1 MALRVVQWATGNI
14 GTRSLREVIRDPEL
28 ELVGLVTYDPAKEGV
43 DAGALCGEGT
53 TGLLASTDRVA
64 ARAIPADCVIYMPR
78 IVDVEDVLA
87 MVEAGT
93 NVVSTCV
100 EFFDDGRMLPP
111 DDRDRIAAACARSGA
126 TIFATGSSPGFISE
140 TLPYALL
147 LLQRRVDSFHIE
159 EYANMSRRDSPHMI
173 FEQIGFGKPMPDAA
187 DAPKPRRIESV
198 PHLAAIADAA
208 GITIDEWISTSE
220 VAAASAHTK
229 VLAGE
234 LDAGTVGGVRRVIA
248 GRRNGEDAVRITY
261 CWYLTPDLDPAW
273 DVGPTGWRVRV
284 RGDAPLD
291 VDLPFPIPLDDLADF
306 TPAYTAN
313 PAVNAVPYVC
323 AARPGFVTALDLPP
337 MTLAGPRSRAG
348 GNPT

>member
-1 MALRVVQWATGNI
+1 MTFRVLQWATGNI

-28 ELVGLVTYDPAKEGV
+28 ELVGLVTYDPAKHGV
-43 DAGALCGEGT
+43 DAGDLCGEGT
-53 TGLLASTDRVA
+53 TGVLATTDRVA
-64 ARAIPADCVIYMPR
+64 ARGLAADCVVYMPR
-78 IVDVEDVLA
+78 IVDVDDVVA

-100 EFFDDGRMLPP
+100 EFFDHGRMLPAE
-111 DDRDRIAAACARSGA
+111 DRARLADACARSGA
-126 TIFATGSSPGFISE
+126 SIFATGSSPGFISE

-147 LLQRRVDSFHIE
+147 LLQRRVDSFFIE

-173 FEQIGFGKPMPDAA
+173 FEQIGFGKPMPDAP
-187 DAPKPRRIESV
+187 DAPKPRRIDTV

-220 VAAASAHTK
+220 VAAARQHTK

-234 LDAGTVGGVRRVIA
+234 LDAGTVGAVRRIIA
-248 GRRNGEDAVRITY
+248 GRRDGEDAVRITY
-261 CWYLTPDLDPAW
+261 CWYLTPELDPQW

-313 PAVNAVPYVC
+313 PAVNAIPYVC
-323 AARPGFVTALDLPP
+323 AARPGFLTAHDLPP
-337 MTLAGPRSRAG
+337 MTLAGTRTHDG
-348 GNPT
+348 GSAP

>member
-1 MALRVVQWATGNI
+1 MTLRVVQWATGNI
-14 GTRSLREVIRDPEL
+14 GTRSLREVIRDPDL

-43 DAGALCGEGT
+43 DAGDLCGEDT
-53 TGLLASTDRVA
+53 TGILATADRVK
-64 ARAIPADCVIYMPR
+64 ARAIPADCVLYMPR
-78 IVDVEDVLA
+78 IVDVDDVLS
-87 MVEAGT
+87 MVDSGT

-100 EFFDDGRMLPP
+100 EFFDEGRMLPA
-111 DDRDRIAAACARSGA
+111 DDRERLADACARSGA
-126 TIFATGSSPGFISE
+126 SIFATGSSPGFISE

-159 EYANMSRRDSPHMI
+159 EFANMSRRDSPHMI
-173 FEQIGFGKPMPDAA
+173 FEQIGFGKPMPDTA
-187 DAPKPRRIESV
+187 DAPKPRRIEAV
-198 PHLAAIADAA
+198 PHVAAIADAA
-208 GITIDEWISTSE
+208 GIAIDEWISTSE
-220 VAAASAHTK
+220 VAAARAHTK

-234 LDAGTVGGVRRVIA
+234 LDAGTVGAVRRVIA
-248 GRRNGEDAVRITY
+248 GRRNGDDAVRITY
-261 CWYLTPDLDPAW
+261 CWYLTPDLDPQW

-323 AARPGFVTALDLPP
+323 AARPGFLTAHDLPP
-337 MTLAGPRSRAG
+337 MTLAGLSSRDR
-348 GNPT
+348 GNAT

>member
-1 MALRVVQWATGNI
+1 MALRVIQWATGNI
-14 GTRSLREVIRDPEL
+14 GTRSLREVIRDPDL
-28 ELVGLVTYDPAKEGV
+28 DLVGLVIYDPAKDGL
-43 DAGALCGEGT
+43 DAGDLCGEGR
-53 TGLLASTDRVA
+53 TGVVATTDRIA
-64 ARAIPADCVIYMPR
+64 ARAIPADCVVYMPR
-78 IVDVEDVLA
+78 IVDVDDVIA

-93 NVVSTCV
+93 NIVSTCV
-100 EFFDDGRMLPP
+100 EFFDDGRMLPA
-111 DDRDRIAAACARSGA
+111 DDRARIADACARSGSS
-126 TIFATGSSPGFISE
+126 IFATGSSPGFISE

-147 LLQRRVDSFHIE
+147 LLQRRVDSFFIE

-187 DAPKPRRIESV
+187 DTPKPRRIETV

-208 GITIDEWISTSE
+208 GVTIDEWISTSE
-220 VAAASAHTK
+220 VAAARQHTK

-234 LDAGTVGGVRRVIA
+234 LDAGTVGAVRRVIA

-261 CWYLTPDLDPAW
+261 CWYLTPELDPQW

-313 PAVNAVPYVC
+313 PAVNAIPYVC
-323 AARPGFVTALDLPP
+323 AARPGFLTAHDLPP
-337 MTLAGPRSRAG
+337 MTLAGPRPRDG
-348 GNPT
+348 GNAT